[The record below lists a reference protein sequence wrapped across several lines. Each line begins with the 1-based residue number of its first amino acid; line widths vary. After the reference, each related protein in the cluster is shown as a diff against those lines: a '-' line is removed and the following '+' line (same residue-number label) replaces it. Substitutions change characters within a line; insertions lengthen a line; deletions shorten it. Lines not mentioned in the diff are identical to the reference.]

1 MLHKEEARCRRLFV
15 TDEISDNK
23 SDNLVYVILFSI
35 YLLVYHFL
43 IKDGVPI
50 FIIMCI
56 KT

>member
-1 MLHKEEARCRRLFV
+1 MLHKKEARCRRLFV

-50 FIIMCI
+50 FIIICI